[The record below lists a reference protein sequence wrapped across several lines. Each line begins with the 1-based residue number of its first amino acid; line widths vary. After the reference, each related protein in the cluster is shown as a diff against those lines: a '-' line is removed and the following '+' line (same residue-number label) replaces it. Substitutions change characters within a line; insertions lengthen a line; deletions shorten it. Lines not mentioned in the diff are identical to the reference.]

1 MIHNVNDG
9 DFSEYIDRVRILN
22 SDRERYA
29 YIFTF
34 GCQQNESDS
43 EKILGMAEAMGYKR
57 TDVAEEADLIILN
70 TCAIR
75 QHAEEKALSMLGR
88 FKAQKRKN
96 PELII
101 GVCGCMAAESHIKE
115 LLKNDFHYVTFTLEP
130 NMLHRIPSLVH
141 KALID
146 GKRSFILGE
155 DKGDI
160 FEGMPMTR
168 RYGHKAWVS
177 IMYGCNNFCSYCI
190 VPYVRGRERSR
201 SVNDILHECAALVAD
216 GVREI
221 TLLGQNV
228 NSYRGE
234 CDFASLLEK
243 IALIDGD
250 FIIRFMTSHPKDV
263 SDALI
268 EVMKKYSPK
277 IAPYF
282 HLPLQSGSDRI
293 LRRMNRTYNR
303 ERFLSI
309 VDKLKE
315 NVPGICLSTDVIVGF
330 PSETEED
337 FLDTLDV
344 LSEAKFDMVYAFK
357 YSPREGTPAAKMEDQ
372 VSSEI
377 KEERISRLLKMQD
390 GISLSNNEKHV
401 GEVVTVLVDSLSKR
415 KNMNTVNARTYGN
428 KLVHFEGDEDMIGKY
443 MSVEIT
449 RAGVYELYA
458 KIKDKNCEVNK
469 ND

>member
-1 MIHNVNDG
+1 MIFNVNNTDY
-9 DFSEYIDRVRILN
+9 SEYIRSVALLN
-22 SDRERYA
+22 SGMEKKVYV
-29 YIFTF
+29 FTF
-34 GCQQNESDS
+34 GCQQNEADS
-43 EKILGMAEAMGYKR
+43 EKILGMAEEMGYKR
-57 TDVAEEADLIILN
+57 TDTPDNADLIILN

-88 FKAQKRKN
+88 FKALKKKN
-96 PELII
+96 NDLIV
-101 GVCGCMAAESHIKE
+101 GVCGCMAAEAHIKE
-115 LLKNDFHYVTFTLEP
+115 MLKTDFHYVTFTLEP
-130 NMLHRIPSLVH
+130 NMLYKIPL
-141 KALID
+141 LIYRAMAD
-146 GKRSFILGE
+146 GKRSFVIGE

-160 FEGMPMTR
+160 AEGMPITR

-201 SVNDILHECAALVAD
+201 FYEDVLGECRELVSD
-216 GVREI
+216 GVKEI

-228 NSYRGE
+228 NSYKGE

-243 IALIDGD
+243 IANIDGD

-268 EVMKKYSPK
+268 DVMKRYSPK

-282 HLPLQSGSDRI
+282 HLPLQSGSNRI
-293 LRRMNRTYNR
+293 LKAMNRTYNR
-303 ERFLSI
+303 EKFLGI

-315 NVPGICLSTDVIVGF
+315 NIPGICLSTDVIVGF

-344 LSEAKFDMVYAFK
+344 LKKAEFDMVYAFK
-357 YSPREGTPAAKMEDQ
+357 YSAREGTPAAKMPDK
-372 VSSEI
+372 VDVAI
-377 KEERISRLLKMQD
+377 KEERIERLLRLQD
-390 GISLSNNEKHV
+390 TISLKNNQKHV
-401 GEVVTVLVDSLSKR
+401 GEEITVLVDSLSKR
-415 KNMNTVNARTYGN
+415 KGMNTVNARTYSN
-428 KLVHFEGDEDMIGKY
+428 KLVHFEGDESMIGKY
-443 MSVEIT
+443 IDVKIE

-458 KIKDKNCEVNK
+458 KQK
-469 ND
+469 

>member
-1 MIHNVNDG
+1 MIFNVNNTDY
-9 DFSEYIDRVRILN
+9 SEYIRSVALLN
-22 SDRERYA
+22 SGTDKRVYV
-29 YIFTF
+29 FTF
-34 GCQQNESDS
+34 GCQQNEADS
-43 EKILGMAEAMGYKR
+43 EKILGMAEEMGYKR
-57 TDVAEEADLIILN
+57 TDTPDNADLIILN

-88 FKAQKRKN
+88 FKALKRKN
-96 PELII
+96 NDLIV
-101 GVCGCMAAESHIKE
+101 GVCGCMAAESHVKE
-115 LLKNDFHYVTFTLEP
+115 MLKTDFHYVTFTLEP
-130 NMLHRIPSLVH
+130 NMLYKIPSLIYR
-141 KALID
+141 AMTD
-146 GKRSFILGE
+146 GKRSFVIGE

-160 FEGMPMTR
+160 AEGMPITR

-201 SVNDILHECAALVAD
+201 SYEDVLRECRELVAD
-216 GVREI
+216 GVKEI

-228 NSYRGE
+228 NSYKGE

-243 IALIDGD
+243 IANIDGD

-268 EVMKKYSPK
+268 DVMSRYSPK

-282 HLPLQSGSDRI
+282 HLPLQSGSNRI
-293 LRRMNRTYNR
+293 LKAMNRTYNR
-303 ERFLSI
+303 EKFLGI

-315 NVPGICLSTDVIVGF
+315 NIPGICLSTDVIVGF

-344 LSEAKFDMVYAFK
+344 LEKAKFDMVYAFK
-357 YSPREGTPAAKMEDQ
+357 YSAREGTPAARMADKI
-372 VSSEI
+372 EI
-377 KEERISRLLKMQD
+377 SVKEERIERLLRLQD
-390 GISLSNNEKHV
+390 SISLKNNEKHV
-401 GEVVTVLVDSLSKR
+401 GENVTVLVDSLSKR
-415 KNMNTVNARTYGN
+415 KGMNTVNARTYSN
-428 KLVHFEGDEDMIGKY
+428 KLVHFEGDETMIGKY
-443 MSVEIT
+443 IDVEIE

-458 KIKDKNCEVNK
+458 KQK
-469 ND
+469 